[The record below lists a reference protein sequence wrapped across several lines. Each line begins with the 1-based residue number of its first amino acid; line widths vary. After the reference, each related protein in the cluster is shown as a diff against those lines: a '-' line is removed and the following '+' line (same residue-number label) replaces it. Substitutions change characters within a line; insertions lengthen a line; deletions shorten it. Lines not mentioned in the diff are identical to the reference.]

1 MNGTSIQKGR
11 IMSDI
16 PVFFLHGLAY
26 AGLLFLVSA
35 GLTLVF
41 GMMNV
46 LNFAHA
52 AMYMLGAYFSYS
64 IMLHTTGNFWLSLML
79 CPIFLFV
86 IGALIQRFLLRK
98 VHAHGHVAELLL
110 TFGLAYIITE
120 LVKWYWGNY
129 PLAVNVGGFLS
140 GTVQI
145 LGITYPVYRLFIVFC
160 AICVGL
166 IMALILYKTRLG
178 IILRAAVNDS
188 EMVNSLGINVPLVFM
203 GVFAFGAALSGFAGV
218 IAGPLLSTFPGM
230 AHEILIDAFVV
241 IVIGG
246 FGSLGGAVIAS
257 ILIGELQS
265 FGVLLFPKLS
275 MALMYLL
282 MALVL
287 IVKPTG
293 LFGEE

>member
-1 MNGTSIQKGR
+1 
-11 IMSDI
+11 MSDI

-64 IMLHTTGNFWLSLML
+64 MLTATGQFWLCLIV
-79 CPIFLFV
+79 CPLLLFAV
-86 IGALIQRFLLRK
+86 GALIQRFLLRR
-98 VHAHGHVAELLL
+98 VHVHGHLHELLL

-120 LVKWYWGNY
+120 VVKSVWGNF
-129 PLAVNVGGFLS
+129 PLAMNIGGFL
-140 GTVQI
+140 GDTVEI
-145 LGITYPVYRLFIVFC
+145 IGITYPIYRIFIFVC
-160 AICVGL
+160 AVLVG
-166 IMALILYKTRLG
+166 IVMALILYKTRLG
-178 IILRAAVNDS
+178 IILRAAVNDG
-188 EMVNSLGINVPLVFM
+188 EMVNALGINVPLVFT

-218 IAGPLLSTFPGM
+218 IAGPLLSTYPGM
-230 AHEILIDAFVV
+230 AHDILIDAFVV

-257 ILIGELQS
+257 LLIGELQS

-275 MALMYLL
+275 LALVYLL
-282 MALVL
+282 MAAVL
-287 IVKPTG
+287 IIKPSG
-293 LFGEE
+293 LFGEKQ

>member
-1 MNGTSIQKGR
+1 
-11 IMSDI
+11 MSDI

-52 AMYMLGAYFSYS
+52 AMYMLGAYFSYTI
-64 IMLHTTGNFWLSLML
+64 IMQLTGQFWMSLML
-79 CPIFLFV
+79 CPVLLFL
-86 IGALIQRFLLRK
+86 IGALVERFLLRR
-98 VHAHGHVAELLL
+98 VHAFGHVQELLL

-129 PLAVNVGGFLS
+129 PVAVNVVGFLEE
-140 GTVQI
+140 TVEI
-145 LGITYPVYRLFIVFC
+145 FGIVYPIYRIFIFIC
-160 AICVGL
+160 AVLVGAV
-166 IMALILYKTRLG
+166 MALILYKTRLG

-188 EMVNSLGINVPLVFM
+188 GMANILGVNVPLVFM

-218 IAGPLLSTFPGM
+218 IAGPLLTTFPGM
-230 AHEILIDAFVV
+230 ANEILIDAFVV
-241 IVIGG
+241 IVVGG

-257 ILIGELQS
+257 LLIGELQS

-275 MALMYLL
+275 MALVYLL
-282 MALVL
+282 MAAVL
-287 IVKPTG
+287 IIKPSG
-293 LFGEE
+293 MFGEDQ

>member
-1 MNGTSIQKGR
+1 
-11 IMSDI
+11 MSDF

-52 AMYMLGAYFSYS
+52 AMYMLGAYFSYT
-64 IMLHTTGNFWLSLML
+64 LLQATDQFWLSLMV
-79 CPIFLFV
+79 CPILLFV
-86 IGALIQRFLLRK
+86 IGALIERFLLRR
-98 VHAHGHVAELLL
+98 VHVYGHLHELLL

-120 LVKWYWGNY
+120 VVKWAWGNF
-129 PLAVNVGGFLS
+129 PLAVNIGGFL
-140 GTVQI
+140 GDTVEI
-145 LGITYPVYRLFIVFC
+145 IGITYPVYRIFIFVCAVF
-160 AICVGL
+160 VGTM
-166 IMALILYKTRLG
+166 MALILYKTRLG

-188 EMVNSLGINVPLVFM
+188 EMVNALGFNVPRVFM

-218 IAGPLLSTFPGM
+218 IAGPLLSTYPGM

-241 IVIGG
+241 IVVGG
-246 FGSLGGAVIAS
+246 FGSLGGAVVAS
-257 ILIGELQS
+257 LVIGELQS

-275 MALMYLL
+275 LALVYLL
-282 MALVL
+282 MAAVL
-287 IVKPTG
+287 IVKPSG
-293 LFGEE
+293 LFGEKQ

>member
-1 MNGTSIQKGR
+1 MNEV
-11 IMSDI
+11 

-64 IMLHTTGNFWLSLML
+64 IMMHFTGQFWLSLMI
-79 CPIFLFV
+79 CPVILFL
-86 IGALIQRFLLRK
+86 IGAFIERFLLRR
-98 VHAHGHVAELLL
+98 VHASGHVQELLL

-129 PLAVNVGGFLS
+129 PLAVNVGGFLGS
-140 GTVQI
+140 TVRI
-145 LGITYPVYRLFIVFC
+145 IGIIYPVYRIFIFLC
-160 AICVGL
+160 AILVGTV
-166 IMALILYKTRLG
+166 MALILYKTRLG

-188 EMVNSLGINVPLVFM
+188 EMANTLGVNVPLVFM
-203 GVFAFGAALSGFAGV
+203 GVYGFGAALSGFAGV

-230 AHEILIDAFVV
+230 AQEILIDAFVV
-241 IVIGG
+241 IVVGG
-246 FGSLGGAVIAS
+246 FGSLGGAVVAS
-257 ILIGELQS
+257 LLIGELQS

-275 MALMYLL
+275 IALVYLL
-282 MALVL
+282 MAVIL
-287 IVKPTG
+287 IIKPSG
-293 LFGEE
+293 LFGEEQ

>member
-1 MNGTSIQKGR
+1 MNQV
-11 IMSDI
+11 

-64 IMLHTTGNFWLSLML
+64 IMMHFTGQIWLSLL
-79 CPIFLFV
+79 VCPVILFLF
-86 IGALIQRFLLRK
+86 GAFIERFLLRR
-98 VHAHGHVAELLL
+98 VHAKGHVSELLL

-129 PLAVNVGGFLS
+129 PLSVNIGGLLGS
-140 GTVQI
+140 TVPI
-145 LGITYPVYRLFIVFC
+145 LGIVYPVYRIFIFLCAVF
-160 AICVGL
+160 VGL
-166 IMALILYKTRLG
+166 IMYLILYKTRLG

-188 EMVNSLGINVPLVFM
+188 EMVNTLGVNVPVVFM

-230 AHEILIDAFVV
+230 AQDILVDAFVV
-241 IVIGG
+241 IVVGG

-257 ILIGELQS
+257 LLIGELQS

-275 MALMYLL
+275 IALVYLL

-287 IVKPTG
+287 IIKPAG
-293 LFGEE
+293 LFGEEQ

>member
-1 MNGTSIQKGR
+1 
-11 IMSDI
+11 MSDF

-52 AMYMLGAYFSYS
+52 AMYMLGAYFSYT
-64 IMLHTTGNFWLSLML
+64 LLQATDQFWLSLML
-79 CPIFLFV
+79 CPILLFAV
-86 IGALIQRFLLRK
+86 GALIERFLLRR
-98 VHAHGHVAELLL
+98 VHIYGHLHELLL

-120 LVKWYWGNY
+120 IVKWVWGNF
-129 PLAVNVGGFLS
+129 PLAVNIGGLL
-140 GTVQI
+140 GDTVEI
-145 LGITYPVYRLFIVFC
+145 IGITYPVYRIFIFVCAVF
-160 AICVGL
+160 VGTV
-166 IMALILYKTRLG
+166 MALILYRTRLG

-188 EMVNSLGINVPLVFM
+188 EMVNALGFNVPLVFM

-218 IAGPLLSTFPGM
+218 IAGPLLTTYPGM
-230 AHEILIDAFVV
+230 AHDILIDAFVV
-241 IVIGG
+241 IVVGG
-246 FGSLGGAVIAS
+246 FGSLGGAVVAS

-275 MALMYLL
+275 VALVYLL
-282 MALVL
+282 MAAVL
-287 IVKPTG
+287 IVKPSG
-293 LFGEE
+293 LFGEKQ

>member
-1 MNGTSIQKGR
+1 
-11 IMSDI
+11 MSDI

-52 AMYMLGAYFSYS
+52 AMYMLGAYFSYTI
-64 IMLHTTGNFWLSLML
+64 IMKATGQFWMSLML
-79 CPIFLFV
+79 CPIILFV
-86 IGALIQRFLLRK
+86 IGALIERLLLRR
-98 VHAHGHVAELLL
+98 VHVYGHVQELLL
-110 TFGLAYIITE
+110 TFGLAYIVTE

-129 PLAVNVGGFLS
+129 PLAVTVDGFLGETFAIFGIIYPIYRIFIVLCAILV
-140 GTVQI
+140 GTV
-145 LGITYPVYRLFIVFC
+145 
-160 AICVGL
+160 
-166 IMALILYKTRLG
+166 MALILYKTRLG

-188 EMVNSLGINVPLVFM
+188 GMTGILGVNVPLVFM

-230 AHEILIDAFVV
+230 AQEILIDAFVV
-241 IVIGG
+241 IVVGG

-257 ILIGELQS
+257 LLIGELQS

-275 MALMYLL
+275 MALIYLL
-282 MALVL
+282 MAAIL
-287 IVKPTG
+287 IIKPSG
-293 LFGEE
+293 LFGEEQ

>member
-1 MNGTSIQKGR
+1 
-11 IMSDI
+11 MSDF

-64 IMLHTTGNFWLSLML
+64 LLQATDQFWLSLMV
-79 CPIFLFV
+79 CPILLFV
-86 IGALIQRFLLRK
+86 IGALIERFLLRR
-98 VHAHGHVAELLL
+98 VHVYGHLHELLL

-120 LVKWYWGNY
+120 VVKWAWGNF
-129 PLAVNVGGFLS
+129 PLAVNIGGFL
-140 GTVQI
+140 GDTVEI
-145 LGITYPVYRLFIVFC
+145 IGITYPVYRIFIFVCAVF
-160 AICVGL
+160 VGTL
-166 IMALILYKTRLG
+166 MALILYKTRLG

-188 EMVNSLGINVPLVFM
+188 EMVNALGFNVPRVFM

-218 IAGPLLSTFPGM
+218 IAGPLLSTYPGM

-241 IVIGG
+241 IVVGG

-257 ILIGELQS
+257 LIIGELQS

-275 MALMYLL
+275 VALVYLL
-282 MALVL
+282 MAVVL
-287 IVKPTG
+287 IVKPSG
-293 LFGEE
+293 LFGEKQ

>member
-1 MNGTSIQKGR
+1 MNEIA
-11 IMSDI
+11 
-16 PVFFLHGLAY
+16 VFFLHGLAY

-64 IMLHTTGNFWLSLML
+64 IMLRMSGQIWLSLIV
-79 CPIFLFV
+79 CPILLFI
-86 IGALIQRFLLRK
+86 IGALIERFLLRK
-98 VHAHGHVAELLL
+98 VHANGHVAELLL

-129 PLAVNVGGFLS
+129 PLAVNVSGFLN
-140 GTVQI
+140 GTVEMM
-145 LGITYPVYRLFIVFC
+145 GITYPIYRIFIFLC
-160 AICVGL
+160 AIFVGL
-166 IMALILYKTRLG
+166 VMAFILYKTRLG

-188 EMVNSLGINVPLVFM
+188 ETVNTLGVNVPLVFM

-230 AHEILIDAFVV
+230 AHDILLDAFVV
-241 IVIGG
+241 IVVGG
-246 FGSLGGAVIAS
+246 FGSLGGAVVAS
-257 ILIGELQS
+257 LLIGELQS

-275 MALMYLL
+275 IALMYML
-282 MALVL
+282 MAAVL
-287 IVKPTG
+287 IIKPSG
-293 LFGEE
+293 LFGEEQ

>member
-1 MNGTSIQKGR
+1 
-11 IMSDI
+11 MSDI

-26 AGLLFLVSA
+26 GGLLFLVSA

-52 AMYMLGAYFSYS
+52 AMYMLGAYFSYA
-64 IMLHTTGNFWLSLML
+64 LLQETGQFWLSLMV
-79 CPIFLFV
+79 CPILLFI
-86 IGALIQRFLLRK
+86 IGALIERFLLRR
-98 VHAHGHVAELLL
+98 VHIFGHVHELLL

-120 LVKWYWGNY
+120 IVKWVWGNF
-129 PLAVNVGGFLS
+129 PLAVNVGGFLNE
-140 GTVQI
+140 TVEI
-145 LGITYPVYRLFIVFC
+145 IGITYPVYRIFIFAC
-160 AICVGL
+160 AVLVGS

-188 EMVNSLGINVPLVFM
+188 EMVNALGFNVPLVFM

-230 AHEILIDAFVV
+230 ANEILLDAFVV
-241 IVIGG
+241 IVVGG
-246 FGSLGGAVIAS
+246 FGSLGGAVVAS
-257 ILIGELQS
+257 LIIGELQS

-275 MALMYLL
+275 IALVYLL
-282 MALVL
+282 MAVVL
-287 IVKPTG
+287 IVKPSG
-293 LFGEE
+293 LFGEKQ

>member
-1 MNGTSIQKGR
+1 
-11 IMSDI
+11 MSEF

-64 IMLHTTGNFWLSLML
+64 ILQATDQFWLSLMV
-79 CPIFLFV
+79 CPVLLFV
-86 IGALIQRFLLRK
+86 VGALIERFLLRR
-98 VHAHGHVAELLL
+98 VHVYGHLHELLL

-120 LVKWYWGNY
+120 VVKWAWGNF
-129 PLAVNVGGFLS
+129 PLAVNIGGFLAD
-140 GTVQI
+140 TVEI
-145 LGITYPVYRLFIVFC
+145 IGITYPVYRIFIFVCAVF
-160 AICVGL
+160 VGTL
-166 IMALILYKTRLG
+166 MALILYKTRLG

-188 EMVNSLGINVPLVFM
+188 EMVNALGFNVPLVFM

-218 IAGPLLSTFPGM
+218 IAGPLLSTYPGM

-241 IVIGG
+241 IVVGG

-257 ILIGELQS
+257 LLIGELQS

-275 MALMYLL
+275 VALVYLL
-282 MALVL
+282 MAVVL
-287 IVKPTG
+287 IVKPSG
-293 LFGEE
+293 LFGEKQ